1 MATPKLAHLV
11 LQTSRLEAM
20 RDWYNTVLEAHTV
33 FENGVLCFVTFDD
46 EHHRIA
52 FVQPPPAISKLGDRI
67 PTASGLNHSAFTF
80 ASLGE
85 LLERYTLLK
94 AKGILPRQPI
104 QHGVT
109 TSLYYRDPD
118 GNFVEM
124 QVDNFGTPDE
134 ATGYMRGPEYADDS
148 VGVGFDPEKM
158 LAAHQAGV
166 PDVVLKTRK
175 WALEACPGLPNPLIE
190 LMS

>member
-1 MATPKLAHLV
+1 MAKPKLAHIV
-11 LQTSRLEAM
+11 LQTGRLEAM
-20 RDWYNTVLEAHTV
+20 RDWYNTVLEGHTV

-52 FVQPPPAISKLGDRI
+52 FLQPPPALAKIGDRVSSN
-67 PTASGLNHSAFTF
+67 AGLNHSAFTF
-80 ASLGE
+80 ASLDE

-124 QVDNFGTPDE
+124 QVDNFETPDE
-134 ATGYMRGPEYADDS
+134 ATNYMRGPEYEADS
-148 VGVGFDPEKM
+148 VGVGFDPEKL
-158 LAAHQAGV
+158 LAAHEAGV
-166 PDVVLKTRK
+166 PDKLLKTRQ
-175 WALEACPGLPNPLIE
+175 WALEACPDMPNPLIE